1 MQPIASPRRLAAA
14 NRRER
19 GAVGTNGGAAQPA
32 RGTARLGAEDHSV
45 LVADGEGAA
54 RLRGGAGAR
63 CAPPLTALPPPL
75 CRILGEAPRGGERRL
90 QPEPPG
96 EGARSQEGGKDV
108 NKGDPKVE
116 VSSRMSWSGMWF
128 NSTGEDLWKSR
139 ASVSVW

>member
-96 EGARSQEGGKDV
+96 EGARSQEGGKGGLLKRGAKNV
-108 NKGDPKVE
+108 LAGLAVCAG
-116 VSSRMSWSGMWF
+116 SG
-128 NSTGEDLWKSR
+128 L
-139 ASVSVW
+139 SVRCWRPAAR